1 MIQGREANVYKYI
14 YEFIY
19 VRIYIMKPTSCEFSV
34 AQAYCGSKCRSC
46 YGYSISS
53 TADVVTIHTELLTL
67 YVNFTYPF
75 YLCIAFV
82 VAAHGLSRIDQVRLV
97 FKLLLLE
104 LQPFPLRLLVCLAV
118 YL

>member
-53 TADVVTIHTELLTL
+53 TADVVTIHTELLTSYENAL
-67 YVNFTYPF
+67 FGTIF
-75 YLCIAFV
+75 
-82 VAAHGLSRIDQVRLV
+82 G
-97 FKLLLLE
+97 
-104 LQPFPLRLLVCLAV
+104 VCTHVSTRPADDTRV
-118 YL
+118 